1 MRAAQINDYG
11 GKEVLQTV
19 DNAERPAPKD
29 GQVLVEVHAA
39 GVNPFD
45 WKLRTGFMKD
55 FIPLNLPATLGGDFA
70 GIVSELGEGVSSLKV
85 GDEVYGQ
92 ANAAGGVGS
101 FAEFTAVLASQAA
114 LKPKTADFI
123 TAAAIPLAAVS
134 AYQALVEHGRLKDGQ
149 RVLIHG
155 AAGGI
160 GSFALQ
166 LAKHLGA
173 YVAATASSED
183 VGFAKE
189 LGADEVIDYKSQKFE
204 ELLKDY
210 DLIFDTIGG
219 ETNKK
224 SYQVLKP
231 GGVLVSMVE
240 QPDEELIKRYGVKE
254 ISQQSKPT
262 PDKLQKIAQLVDEG
276 VLKVSVDK
284 AFPLEQAGEALAYL
298 EEGHPRGKVVIQVK

>member
-101 FAEFTAVLASQAA
+101 FAEFTPVLASQAA

-173 YVAATASSED
+173 YVAATVSSED

-210 DLIFDTIGG
+210 DLVFDTIGG

-224 SYQVLKP
+224 SYQVLKS
-231 GGVLVSMVE
+231 GGILVSMIE
-240 QPDEELIKRYGVKE
+240 QPDEELIKRYGVKA

-262 PDKLQKIAQLVDEG
+262 PEKLQKIAQLVDES
-276 VLKVSVDK
+276 VLKVNVDK
-284 AFPLEQAGEALAYL
+284 VFPLEQAGEALAYL